1 MNIRIHVNFV
11 ITIFHASNVD
21 RTIYFFHQ
29 NSSKRATMIQLDLH
43 ILVPYL
49 LRTLF
54 AECRMAGTANDYI
67 GTLSTTRSGRTCAK
81 WLSDYDLEQMQK
93 PNLSSTT
100 SVPSETASSARVKR
114 SLMEQ
119 NVSLESSVFT
129 KSPLRPLSKLST
141 RTRYKAVKPVH
152 SVDRAYWN
160 DSLYPERSVRN
171 ASNYCRDPS
180 RNIAGTWCYTT
191 DPLVPQDLCDVRDCE
206 KPGKA
211 YYSYIQCA
219 QRRIHVDCI
228 DTGKHCNLII
238 YQA

>member
-1 MNIRIHVNFV
+1 
-11 ITIFHASNVD
+11 
-21 RTIYFFHQ
+21 
-29 NSSKRATMIQLDLH
+29 
-43 ILVPYL
+43 
-49 LRTLF
+49 
-54 AECRMAGTANDYI
+54 MAGTANDYI

-93 PNLSSTT
+93 PNVSLTT
-100 SVPSETASSARVKR
+100 RVSPEIPSAAHVKR

-119 NVSLESSVFT
+119 NISSGSSPFT
-129 KSPLRPLSKLST
+129 KSPLRPSPKLWT
-141 RTRYKAVKPVH
+141 KFMAVKPVH
-152 SVDRAYWN
+152 RVDRIYWN

-211 YYSYIQCA
+211 HCF
-219 QRRIHVDCI
+219 CI
-228 DTGKHCNLII
+228 NNVPNGESH
-238 YQA
+238 